1 MDLQVNKKNGESFT
15 FEEHGVIVKDFIVS
29 SIPLISNYSR
39 VEGSDRQLD
48 NGVEYGSRTIRV
60 PIHAQS
66 YDLADFPLLRDKL
79 FSLVT
84 GKESFYIREMRRV
97 KKLAYAFV
105 DTNEP
110 ARMDPDTDNRFVGGK
125 RYLVRLQNAFE
136 LQQMETA
143 GEGELIFETT
153 ELPFA
158 ESIGTTQD
166 IINDGINADL
176 WGKGMGLD
184 AVSGLKY
191 RFTLLRSDL
200 MSQQMV
206 LPFQPIQV
214 DPESIVDRRFKIY
227 NAGNVP
233 VHPFEHYLKITV
245 FNTNENH
252 GFFRLR
258 NTSNGTELTVNDGL
272 EEDETLVVD
281 GPNVKIN
288 DLNALRRT
296 TKEYI
301 TLEPGWN
308 DFVMRGVDRATIEFD
323 FRFYYK

>member
-1 MDLQVNKKNGESFT
+1 MDLQINKKNGESFT

-110 ARMDPDTDNRFVGGK
+110 ARMDSDTDNRFVGGK
-125 RYLVRLQNAFE
+125 RYLVRLQNVLEINQIE
-136 LQQMETA
+136 LS

-166 IINDGINADL
+166 LDRNGLTYDSEL
-176 WGKGMGLD
+176 WSYGMGLLYD
-184 AVSGLKY
+184 DESHQYTHSNA
-191 RFTLLRSDL
+191 T
-200 MSQQMV
+200 
-206 LPFQPIQV
+206 FQ
-214 DPESIVDRRFKIY
+214 IY
-227 NAGNVP
+227 NAGNAE
-233 VHPFEHYLKITV
+233 VHPFEQDLKVTIA
-245 FNTNENH
+245 
-252 GFFRLR
+252 GA
-258 NTSNGTELTVNDGL
+258 SNGYELTNITTGDAFQLIEQPSGLIELDGA
-272 EEDETLVVD
+272 
-281 GPNVKIN
+281 NVTDN
-288 DLNALRRT
+288 GLQALRKT
-296 TKEYI
+296 NKQFI
-301 TLEPGWN
+301 TLAPGWN
-308 DFVMRGVDRATIEFD
+308 HFTQSNNATVSFD